1 MSKNIDLK
9 KNQFILY
16 KIQSIKRNLEIKS
29 KTLIGKNGYL
39 FLQND
44 SAKELEVHRN
54 NLDITNN
61 IFLNNVLSIK
71 NKYLLIVF
79 PNKSL
84 YNKEFLPDNY
94 HLQYRPAFNKYA
106 NALDNHIIDGLSLFN
121 SGDDIF
127 YKTDT
132 HMNIK
137 GCLIIY
143 NAFINKINTLFNLN
157 IQNKLFIL
165 NKQLVE
171 SLTNLGLSIGDLTWK
186 QNLGDQILNNIE
198 DIYYSSN
205 ELKLIY
211 PKKINNEN
219 KFKFLSSNNLDDETG
234 KYFNTIIDL
243 NIIYKHI
250 LYQKNEDINNKN
262 KILIFY
268 DSFLAST
275 LDLYLHLFGEVYLSK
290 SILNLE
296 LINIIKPDYIFE
308 FRVER
313 FLL

>member
-16 KIQSIKRNLEIKS
+16 KIQNIKGNLQIKS

-44 SAKELEVHRN
+44 SARELEVHIN
-54 NLDITNN
+54 NLDLTKN

-71 NKYLLIVF
+71 NKYLLVVF

-106 NALDNHIIDGLSLFN
+106 NALNDHIIDGLSLFN
-121 SGDDIF
+121 SGEDIF

-137 GCLIIY
+137 GCLIVY
-143 NAFINKINTLFNLN
+143 NTFINKINALFNLD
-157 IQNKLFIL
+157 IQNKEFTL
-165 NKQLVE
+165 NKQVVE
-171 SLTNLGLSIGDLTWK
+171 SLSNLGVSIGDLTWK

-198 DIYYSSN
+198 DTYYSSN

-211 PKKINNEN
+211 PKEINNET
-219 KFKFLSSNNLDDETG
+219 KFKILSSNNLDDETK

-275 LDLYLHLFGEVYLSK
+275 LDLYLNLFGEIYLSK